1 MNLCEW
7 EIFHYPIIMWA
18 HSVYT
23 RQDCGVFFKRK
34 LKGFFKEAVSHTH
47 NYYLY
52 CVVTIIELDV
62 YKQ

>member
-1 MNLCEW
+1 MYC
-7 EIFHYPIIMWA
+7 
-18 HSVYT
+18 VYT
-23 RQDCGVFFKRK
+23 RQDCGVFFLRK

-62 YKQ
+62 YKL